1 MSTLYIFMKSIHP
14 VNKYLLNTYS
24 ICSYDSDTG
33 NMKMKKA
40 FPTVNSSGKIAT
52 KTKCN

>member
-1 MSTLYIFMKSIHP
+1 MSTLYIFMKSIYP

-24 ICSYDSDTG
+24 VCLHDSDAG

-40 FPTVNSSGKIAT
+40 FPTINSSGKIGA